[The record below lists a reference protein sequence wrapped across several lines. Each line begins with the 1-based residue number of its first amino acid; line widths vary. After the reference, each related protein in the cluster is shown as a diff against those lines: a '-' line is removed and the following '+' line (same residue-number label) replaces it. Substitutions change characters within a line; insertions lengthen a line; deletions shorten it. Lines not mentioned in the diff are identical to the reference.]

1 MNHDEQG
8 ITADDVIVDFGE
20 RVRRGYDPAAVDA
33 HLQHIARGVAELQSR
48 AEGESG
54 DESLELVLKATRR
67 SVEEALAEARERANR
82 ILDDAAVRAASTVAA
97 AEAEATELRSAA
109 ESTARQLT
117 QEAETKLSV
126 AEAEAAEAARTAGEQ
141 ARERHAEISRLLGVR
156 EVELAGLDEEIAR
169 RQESLRVVGLEILR
183 VADGVVDLRDPEP
196 TPDDALHAQAQPS
209 LAPPAPDDHDF
220 AADLAEFINET
231 PGQ

>member
-33 HLQHIARGVAELQSR
+33 HLQNIARGVAQLQSR

-54 DESLELVLKATRR
+54 EESLELVLKATRR

-97 AEAEATELRSAA
+97 AEAEATEIRSAA
-109 ESTARQLT
+109 DSTARQLT

-169 RQESLRVVGLEILR
+169 RQESLRLVGLEILR

-196 TPDDALHAQAQPS
+196 TADDALHAQAQPS
-209 LAPPAPDDHDF
+209 LAPPPDDHDF